1 MLYLKCSKDKKESEE
16 MKKFNIN
23 SKGFT
28 LIELLAVI
36 TILGILMLVAIPN
49 VTRTIENSRRDTFA
63 DLAKQYVNTVRNA
76 VLADELTCKINNV
89 DTSVGGTGDGSY
101 YFKIDSSAPGGSN
114 DLMENSS
121 KSPWSSSD
129 VAGYV
134 SWAKT
139 PDAASG
145 NNPAKTTTKYSIVL
159 VDNGKH
165 GIMGTSSANGTEAVS
180 ENMISRAN
188 VSTKTDLSA
197 SDKAKLV
204 PVNTSSITYNLCT
217 LK

>member
-1 MLYLKCSKDKKESEE
+1 
-16 MKKFNIN
+16 MKKNKKMNIN

-76 VLADELTCKINNV
+76 VLADEIKCGDI
-89 DTSVGGTGDGSY
+89 SVGGTGDGYY
-101 YFKIDSSAPGGSN
+101 YFKIDSAAKANYNDSN

-134 SWAKT
+134 AWRKST
-139 PDAASG
+139 NG
-145 NNPAKTTTKYSIVL
+145 EKTTTRYSILL

-165 GIMGTSSANGTEAVS
+165 GVMGGTSTSPTAIKE
-180 ENMISRAN
+180 EDISRAK
-188 VSTKTDLSA
+188 VSTNTKVAALNGDVVTTSIA
-197 SDKAKLV
+197 SPNSKAATALDDGDSDTS
-204 PVNTSSITYNLCT
+204 TSSPVACT

>member
-1 MLYLKCSKDKKESEE
+1 

-63 DLAKQYVNTVRNA
+63 DLAKQYINTVRNA

-89 DTSVGGTGDGSY
+89 DTSVGATGDGTY
-101 YFKIDSSAPGGSN
+101 YFQIDSSPNGSSN

-129 VAGYV
+129 VVGFV
-134 SWAKT
+134 SWTKETKT
-139 PDAASG
+139 TS
-145 NNPAKTTTKYSIVL
+145 NPPKTTTTYSILL

-165 GIMGTSSANGTEAVS
+165 GIMDKDSKKSVAERSVAESS
-180 ENMISRAN
+180 ISRTS
-188 VSTKTDLSA
+188 VSTHTEKSAGELRNTVTSLSGN
-197 SDKAKLV
+197 V
-204 PVNTSSITYNLCT
+204 CT

>member
-1 MLYLKCSKDKKESEE
+1 

-63 DLAKQYVNTVRNA
+63 DLAKQYINTVRNA
-76 VLADELTCKINNV
+76 VLADELKCGTNA
-89 DTSVGGTGDGSY
+89 TSVGATGDGTY
-101 YFKIDSSAPGGSN
+101 YFQIDSAGQVGTSN

-129 VAGYV
+129 VVGYV
-134 SWAKT
+134 SWTKATT
-139 PDAASG
+139 PASG
-145 NNPAKTTTKYSIVL
+145 NNPPKTTTTYSILL

-165 GIMGTSSANGTEAVS
+165 GIYGNNPVEEKNISRTSVSTNTGTSAGDFK
-180 ENMISRAN
+180 
-188 VSTKTDLSA
+188 STVQNLDA
-197 SDKAKLV
+197 DKV
-204 PVNTSSITYNLCT
+204 CT

>member
-1 MLYLKCSKDKKESEE
+1 

-63 DLAKQYVNTVRNA
+63 DLAKQYINSVRNA

-89 DTSVGGTGDGSY
+89 DTSVGATGDGTY
-101 YFKIDSSAPGGSN
+101 YFQIDSSGNASN

-129 VAGYV
+129 VVGFV
-134 SWAKT
+134 SWTKETKT
-139 PDAASG
+139 TS
-145 NNPAKTTTKYSIVL
+145 NPPKTTTTYSILL

-165 GIMGTSSANGTEAVS
+165 GIMDKDSNKQIAERSVAESSISRTTVSTHTEKSANDIKQTVNSLNG
-180 ENMISRAN
+180 N
-188 VSTKTDLSA
+188 V
-197 SDKAKLV
+197 
-204 PVNTSSITYNLCT
+204 CT

>member
-1 MLYLKCSKDKKESEE
+1 

-63 DLAKQYVNTVRNA
+63 DLAKQYINTVRNA
-76 VLADELTCKINNV
+76 VLADELKCGTNA
-89 DTSVGGTGDGSY
+89 TSVGATGDGTY
-101 YFKIDSSAPGGSN
+101 YFQIDSAGQVGTSN

-129 VAGYV
+129 VVGFV
-134 SWAKT
+134 SWTKETKT
-139 PDAASG
+139 TS
-145 NNPAKTTTKYSIVL
+145 NPPKTTTTYSILL

-165 GIMGTSSANGTEAVS
+165 GIMDKDSKKSVAERSVAESS
-180 ENMISRAN
+180 ISRTS
-188 VSTKTDLSA
+188 VSTHTEKSAGELRNTVTSLSGN
-197 SDKAKLV
+197 V
-204 PVNTSSITYNLCT
+204 CT

>member
-1 MLYLKCSKDKKESEE
+1 

-63 DLAKQYVNTVRNA
+63 DLAKQYINTVRNA
-76 VLADELTCKINNV
+76 VLADELKCGTNA
-89 DTSVGGTGDGSY
+89 TSVGATGDGTY
-101 YFKIDSSAPGGSN
+101 YFQIDSAGQVGTSN

-129 VAGYV
+129 VVGYV
-134 SWAKT
+134 SWTKATT
-139 PDAASG
+139 PASG
-145 NNPAKTTTKYSIVL
+145 NNPPKTTTTYSILL
-159 VDNGKH
+159 VDNGEH
-165 GIMGTSSANGTEAVS
+165 GIYGNNPVEEKNISRTSVSTNTGTSATTFRNTVKNLNG
-180 ENMISRAN
+180 N
-188 VSTKTDLSA
+188 V
-197 SDKAKLV
+197 
-204 PVNTSSITYNLCT
+204 CT

>member
-1 MLYLKCSKDKKESEE
+1 
-16 MKKFNIN
+16 MKKININ
-23 SKGFT
+23 NKGFT

-63 DLAKQYVNTVRNA
+63 DLAKQYINTVRNA

-89 DTSVGGTGDGSY
+89 DTSVGATGDGTY
-101 YFKIDSSAPGGSN
+101 YFQIDSSPNGSSN

-129 VAGYV
+129 VVGYV
-134 SWAKT
+134 SWTKATT
-139 PDAASG
+139 PASG
-145 NNPAKTTTKYSIVL
+145 NNPPKTTTTYSILL

-165 GIMGTSSANGTEAVS
+165 GIYGNNPVEEKNISRTSVSTNTGTSATTFRNTVKNLNG
-180 ENMISRAN
+180 N
-188 VSTKTDLSA
+188 V
-197 SDKAKLV
+197 
-204 PVNTSSITYNLCT
+204 CT